1 MATVRMTSV
10 REECPGSAEQIFNAV
25 LASAMAGRRAM
36 AVIAGQDDD
45 AAAVAQAVGSRMEA
59 AGAVVMAA
67 IAHPGATL
75 RDLIDQV
82 VVSATSI
89 RKGKGKACPPEGPEA
104 LALKLLQ
111 GEDAGLL
118 TVIQAQSLDAEVLEN
133 LLSLSQLDLG
143 DGKVL
148 QVLLAGNTDLNAQ
161 LDRHASQ
168 ATACQVRALRWFLA
182 SQAGVQD
189 LVPVVHT
196 RRHFPRKRLC
206 RGHPGGHP
214 SVPAPL
220 AS

>member
-10 REECPGSAEQIFNAV
+10 REECPGSAEEIFNAV
-25 LASAMAGRRAM
+25 LASAIAGRRAM
-36 AVIAGQDDD
+36 AIIAGQDDD
-45 AAAVAQAVGSRMEA
+45 AAAVAQAIGSRMEA
-59 AGAVVMAA
+59 AGAVVMVA

-82 VVSATSI
+82 TAPVTSI

-104 LALKLLQ
+104 LGLKLLQ

-118 TVIQAQSLDAEVLEN
+118 TVIEAQSLDAEVLEN
-133 LLSLSQLDLG
+133 LLSLSQVDLG
-143 DGKVL
+143 DGRVL
-148 QVLLAGNTDLNAQ
+148 QVLLAGNTVLNTQ

-189 LVPVVHT
+189 LVPVVH
-196 RRHFPRKRLC
+196 
-206 RGHPGGHP
+206 
-214 SVPAPL
+214 
-220 AS
+220 